1 MITTSRTYK
10 AVAPSHSSPGCK
22 HTALSTSTFWTHTK
36 FAYSGLSD
44 HGFQTCSNTL
54 KVSGG
59 QAESC
64 THSQV
69 SKATAALNE
78 HAAACA
84 HFNGHPGGCCKVCA
98 AQGSP
103 ATDGENYRKT
113 RVHSRTAH
121 AAMAP
126 CQCLFLIQVSC
137 RPNTCN
143 PGAPKARRLAL
154 VCLHPAGSAT
164 HRNHDVVVSYVGHRH
179 MSVQA
184 SCELKL
190 FGARVA
196 DNEA

>member
-1 MITTSRTYK
+1 MERRRGRESENVLPGHKPARFRFFLRYVSFHIMITTSRTYK

-44 HGFQTCSNTL
+44 HGFQTCSKTL
-54 KVSGG
+54 KVTGG

-84 HFNGHPGGCCKVCA
+84 HFNGHPGGCRKVCA

-103 ATDGENYRKT
+103 ATDGEKLQENACSLAHRT
-113 RVHSRTAH
+113 RS
-121 AAMAP
+121 
-126 CQCLFLIQVSC
+126 
-137 RPNTCN
+137 N
-143 PGAPKARRLAL
+143 
-154 VCLHPAGSAT
+154 GS
-164 HRNHDVVVSYVGHRH
+164 
-179 MSVQA
+179 MSTSISDSGVM
-184 SCELKL
+184 SSKYL
-190 FGARVA
+190 
-196 DNEA
+196 